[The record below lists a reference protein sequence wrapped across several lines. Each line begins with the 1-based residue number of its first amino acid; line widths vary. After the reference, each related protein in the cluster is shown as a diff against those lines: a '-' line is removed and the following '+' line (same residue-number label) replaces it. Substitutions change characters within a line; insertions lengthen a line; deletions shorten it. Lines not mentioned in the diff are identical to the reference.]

1 MRRTGARERTARTFP
16 VGLSACMF
24 LWVILSGCDHY
35 CVSFF
40 SNESAGTVS
49 VNNPTCSLNTAT
61 NGMIRVRSS
70 ASPAMG
76 ATWGTL
82 GVQHIFI
89 RVRGVEVRPSP
100 VGNEGLSDWLE
111 LAPRLAEKPT
121 QIDLMAAKEDPAIL
135 VEEGPVPSGGYAEVR
150 LLLDQDSLV
159 TDELSPEDSSC
170 RRVGFNCVVTTDGNV
185 RPLILSGEKAQI
197 VIPST
202 RIPDGMFHVLAD
214 TRTNLDLEFSAESS
228 VALAAPGRSVWL
240 DPVFAVHSEFEPDS
254 RETTN
259 RSLR

>member
-1 MRRTGARERTARTFP
+1 MRRTGASERTARTFP
-16 VGLSACMF
+16 VGLSAFVF

-40 SNESAGTVS
+40 SNQSAGTVS
-49 VNNPTCSLNTAT
+49 VNNPTCSLNTTT
-61 NGMIRVRSS
+61 NGMIRVHAS

-111 LAPRLAEKPT
+111 LAPRLAENPT

-135 VEEGPVPSGGYAEVR
+135 VDEGPLPSGGYAEVR
-150 LLLDQDSLV
+150 LLLAQDSMV

-170 RRVGFNCVVTTDGNV
+170 GRVGFNCVVTADGNV
-185 RPLILSGEKAQI
+185 RPLILPGGKAQI

-202 RIPDGMFHVLAD
+202 RMPNGLFHVLAD
-214 TRTNLDLEFSAESS
+214 TRTNLDLEFGLESS
-228 VALAAPGRSVWL
+228 AALAPSRSVWL

-254 RETTN
+254 REMTN